1 MASPLPEA
9 ANGGQ
14 RAYDW
19 VVAYDDL
26 REWVDGSLAAF
37 RSELRALLF
46 PFLLHCYIELTQVG
60 KLDEASHL
68 LRESSDEHL
77 ALAHRTELNLL
88 SQVTTAAHIETNEIV
103 RRARSC
109 RFEVALCVQARTLLM
124 HFLQQ
129 RGRDALLTFIN
140 TRVTLLVERRTAHP
154 GAADDADDGGV
165 GASALQLDAAAST
178 AARLWTGLSD
188 EALASANAS
197 VES

>member
-1 MASPLPEA
+1 
-9 ANGGQ
+9 
-14 RAYDW
+14 

-46 PFLLHCYIELTQVG
+46 PFLLHCYIELTQAG

-88 SQVTTAAHIETNEIV
+88 SQVTTAAHIETNELV

-154 GAADDADDGGV
+154 GAADDADDGGA
-165 GASALQLDAAAST
+165 GASALHLDAAAST